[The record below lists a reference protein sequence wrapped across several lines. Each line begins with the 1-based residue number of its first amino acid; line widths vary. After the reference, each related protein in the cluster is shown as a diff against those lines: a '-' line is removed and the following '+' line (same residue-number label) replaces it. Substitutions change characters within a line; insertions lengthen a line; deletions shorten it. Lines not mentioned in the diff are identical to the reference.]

1 MQLKLRA
8 FEEILNRGSFPVQ
21 VVALAREHGV
31 YHRDSTPPIVIAQ
44 AVERRP
50 RTDALQIVQVSV
62 HSALDRVQFVTVHTP
77 LSSAPYESKTAHV
90 ARSS

>member
-31 YHRDSTPPIVIAQ
+31 DHRDSTPPIVIAQ

-62 HSALDRVQFVTVHTP
+62 HSALDRVQFVVCRQLGH
-77 LSSAPYESKTAHV
+77 ESK
-90 ARSS
+90 ARPPRKGAGR